1 MKGIRFSSVAGAR
14 RQIYGEAAVPM
25 KDLNSLLMEYL
36 KPAIGGSNDLNPDS
50 PDLENIISIIEK
62 DGIIEY

>member
-1 MKGIRFSSVAGAR
+1 MRAR
-14 RQIYGEAAVPM
+14 ARQIYCEAAVPM

>member
-1 MKGIRFSSVAGAR
+1 
-14 RQIYGEAAVPM
+14 M

-36 KPAIGGSNDLNPDS
+36 KPAIGGSNDLNPGS

>member
-1 MKGIRFSSVAGAR
+1 
-14 RQIYGEAAVPM
+14 M

-36 KPAIGGSNDLNPDS
+36 KPAIGRSNDLNPDS